1 MNMYSLSAP
10 SKTECRALKSL
21 LCLLLLSMCNPA
33 MSDNSQQQ
41 MHYQGERLSLDFQDI
56 EVRSALQLLADFN
69 GSNLVVSDSVTGSLT
84 LTLKQVPW
92 DQALDI
98 ILRTK
103 GLTQRQRGNVLYIA
117 TNEEMAG
124 HDRVALQAQQQTQEL
139 VPLISEIIAIKYA
152 RASDLAALLKDGE
165 NTLLSERGQV
175 SVDDRT
181 NTLLLQDT
189 AHKLAEVR
197 ALIER
202 LDAPVKQ
209 VLIESRIVVANDD
222 FGKDLGARFGVFNV
236 DDKNLNNGKA
246 ADVIGGNLDML
257 EPLAA
262 GDTVALGDML
272 NVDLPVS
279 ENQRAGQFALSF
291 IKVPFGFAVNMELSA
306 AQAESRAEVMSN
318 PRVIT
323 ANQSTARIETGSEIP
338 YVSQTS
344 SGATDV
350 EFKKAV
356 LSLEVTPQITPDN
369 KVSMLVS
376 VTNDSVGDIFQ
387 GIPSINTN
395 EVTSNVLVNNG
406 QTIVLG
412 GIYTEGS
419 TSSSTKVPFF
429 GDLPVAGRLFRN
441 ESKSNNKKEL
451 LIFMTPK
458 IIDEELNFTY
468 QEAQL

>member
-1 MNMYSLSAP
+1 MHGNYIHHTSNIISV
-10 SKTECRALKSL
+10 CF
-21 LCLLLLSMCNPA
+21 CLLLLFTSSPVISQTA
-33 MSDNSQQQ
+33 QQQ
-41 MHYQGERLSLDFQDI
+41 INFQGERLSLDFQDI
-56 EVRSALQLLADFN
+56 EVRSALQLLADFT
-69 GSNLVVSDSVTGSLT
+69 GLNLVVSDSVTGSLT

-98 ILRTK
+98 ILTSK
-103 GLTQRQRGNVLYIA
+103 GLGKREHGNVLYIA
-117 TNEEMAG
+117 TNEEMAANEKI
-124 HDRVALQAQQQTQEL
+124 ALQAQQQTEEL
-139 VPLISEIIAIKYA
+139 VPLISEVIEIKYA
-152 RASDLAALLKDGE
+152 RASDLAGLLKDGE

-189 AHKLAEVR
+189 SQKLAEIR
-197 ALIER
+197 QLIEQ

-236 DDKNLNNGKA
+236 DDENLNNGNT
-246 ADVIGGNLDML
+246 ADVIGGNLDLL
-257 EPLAA
+257 EPLTA
-262 GDTVALGDML
+262 GDTVALGDTL
-272 NVDLPVS
+272 NVDLPVA
-279 ENQRAGQFALSF
+279 ENKRAGQFALSF

-369 KVSMLVS
+369 RVSMLVS

-412 GIYTEGS
+412 GIYTEDS
-419 TSSSTKVPFF
+419 TSTSTKVPFF

-441 ESKSNNKKEL
+441 ETKTNNKKEL

-458 IIDEELNFTY
+458 IIDEELNFT
-468 QEAQL
+468 L